1 MSNKTLLHDPSFLMV
16 LLAAL
21 VKKEGGAY
29 KFTEED
35 MTSVTK
41 ADALGLFQTA
51 DDDSTF
57 IIKVVNK
64 SDYPTSGIYEYD
76 SKKKTSKSNLP
87 TKYAQYDD
95 VDDEWEN

>member
-1 MSNKTLLHDPSFLMV
+1 MSKKTLLHDPSFLMV

-21 VKKEGGAY
+21 VKKEGGEY
-29 KFTEED
+29 EFTEEG
-35 MTSVTK
+35 MSAVTK
-41 ADALGLFQTA
+41 ADALGLFHHSE
-51 DDDSTF
+51 DDSAF
-57 IIKVVNK
+57 VIKVVNK

-76 SKKKTSKSNLP
+76 REKKTTKNNLK

>member
-29 KFTEED
+29 EFTEED
-35 MTSVTK
+35 MSAVTK
-41 ADALGLFQTA
+41 ADARGLFQHA
-51 DDDSTF
+51 EDDSTF
-57 IIKVVNK
+57 IIKVVKK
-64 SDYPTSGIYEYD
+64 SDYPASGIYEYD
-76 SKKKTSKSNLP
+76 SEKKTSKGNLK

>member
-1 MSNKTLLHDPSFLMV
+1 MSKKTLLHDPSFLMV

-21 VKKEGGAY
+21 VKKEGGQY
-29 KFTEED
+29 EFTEED
-35 MTSVTK
+35 MTSVTR
-41 ADALGLFQTA
+41 ADALGLFQSA
-51 DDDSTF
+51 DAEDTF

-64 SDYPTSGIYEYD
+64 SEYPTSGIYEYD
-76 SKKKTSKSNLP
+76 SKEQKSKGKLR

>member
-35 MTSVTK
+35 MTAVTK
-41 ADALGLFQTA
+41 ADALGLFQTPG
-51 DDDSTF
+51 DDSTF
-57 IIKVVNK
+57 IIKVVKK
-64 SDYPTSGIYEYD
+64 SDYPMSGIYEYD
-76 SKKKTSKSNLP
+76 SEKQESKGKLR

>member
-21 VKKEGGAY
+21 VKKEGGEY
-29 KFTEED
+29 EFTEED
-35 MTSVTK
+35 MSAVTK
-41 ADALGLFQTA
+41 ADALGLFQHSE
-51 DDDSTF
+51 DDSTF
-57 IIKVVNK
+57 VIKVVKK
-64 SDYPTSGIYEYD
+64 SDYPESGIYEYD
-76 SKKKTSKSNLP
+76 SEKKTSKGNLK